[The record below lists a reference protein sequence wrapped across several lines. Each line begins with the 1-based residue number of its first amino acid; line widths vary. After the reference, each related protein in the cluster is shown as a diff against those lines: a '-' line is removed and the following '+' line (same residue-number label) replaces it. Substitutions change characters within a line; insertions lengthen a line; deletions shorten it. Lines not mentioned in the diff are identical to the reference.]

1 MPQEVTCGR
10 VGKQLQCLTPF
21 GWHGRILCISG
32 TRTASPKGDDE
43 TNPEA
48 RRLGRFDLTAALKE
62 NRRKSMNARDP
73 TVYPYIP
80 NSVLAV
86 KEQMLK
92 EVGAESAE
100 EFYEDVPEH
109 LRLQENMNLPEPL
122 LSEHALKRHI
132 EGILAKNRTS
142 QEYLSFLGAG
152 CYQHHVPAVCDEVN
166 QRGEFLTAYA
176 GEPYDDHGRFQ
187 ALFEYASMMGE
198 LLNMDVVN
206 VPTYDG
212 YQAAATAIRMASR
225 ITGRR
230 EVLITG
236 TISAGK
242 LSKITDYCKP
252 EITIERL
259 DYDVATGQ
267 LEPDALK
274 SGISSKTAAVYLENP
289 SYLGFIEAHGDD
301 ISRIAHDHGALSIVG
316 VDPISL
322 GILTPPVE
330 YGADIVCGDIQPLG
344 MHMQFGGGQAGFI
357 ATRDEEK
364 YVMEYP
370 SRLFG
375 ITATSVPGEYGFGD
389 VAYERTSFAVREQ
402 GKEWVG
408 TAAALW
414 GITAGVY
421 LALMGPQGM
430 VEIGEGIMARSQY
443 AMRQIDKIKG
453 VKAPVFQSSHFKEF
467 VVSFDNT
474 GKTVAEINQA
484 LLAQG
489 ILAGKDLTRE
499 FPELSHCALYC
510 VTEVHTQEEIDR
522 LVSALKEVVER

>member
-1 MPQEVTCGR
+1 MNE
-10 VGKQLQCLTPF
+10 
-21 GWHGRILCISG
+21 
-32 TRTASPKGDDE
+32 
-43 TNPEA
+43 
-48 RRLGRFDLTAALKE
+48 E
-62 NRRKSMNARDP
+62 NP

-80 NSVLAV
+80 NSVPAV
-86 KEQMLK
+86 KKQMLK
-92 EVGAESAE
+92 EIGAESV
-100 EFYEDVPEH
+100 EDFFEDIPEK
-109 LRLQENMNLPEPL
+109 LRLRQSMNLPQPL
-122 LSEHALKRHI
+122 LSEYALKRHV
-132 EGILAKNRTS
+132 EDILAKNKTC
-142 QEYLSFLGAG
+142 QEHLNFLGAG
-152 CYQHHVPAVCDEVN
+152 CWQHYVPAVCDEVN

-212 YQAAATAIRMASR
+212 YQAAATSIRMASR

-230 EVLITG
+230 QVLVCRTIG
-236 TISAGK
+236 TDK
-242 LSKITDYCKP
+242 LSKIRDYCKP
-252 EITIERL
+252 EIEIKL
-259 DYDVATGQ
+259 IGYDSETGQ
-267 LEPDALK
+267 LDLDALK
-274 SGISSKTAAVYLENP
+274 AEISSKTAAVYLENP
-289 SYLGFIEAHGDD
+289 SYLGFIETRGDD
-301 ISRIAHDHGALSIVG
+301 ISRVAHHHGAICIVG
-316 VDPISL
+316 ADPISL

-375 ITATSVPGEYGFGD
+375 IAPTSVEGEYGFGD
-389 VAYERTSFAVREQ
+389 VAYERTSFAVREE

-430 VEIGEGIMARSQY
+430 VEIGEGIMSRSRY
-443 AMRQIDKIKG
+443 AMLGIARVKG
-453 VKAPVFQSSHFKEF
+453 VKAPVFQSPHFKEF
-467 VVSFDNT
+467 VVNFDRT
-474 GKTVAEINQA
+474 GKTVAQINKA
-484 LLAQG
+484 LLARG
-489 ILAGKDLTRE
+489 IFGGKDLTKE
-499 FPELSHCALYC
+499 FPELGNSALYC
-510 VTEVHTQEEIDR
+510 VTEVHTKDDIDR
-522 LVSALKEVVER
+522 LVNALKEVVKKNEK